1 MKKRILFAAFAACL
15 LAGCDNDDLEKR
27 VDSLENRLEI
37 VEKTLTEI
45 NSGISSLQTI
55 VEALQ
60 SGKSVSNVEETATGY
75 VITFSDG
82 SSITLKHGKDGANG
96 QDATAPVIG
105 MAEFE
110 GAYYWTV
117 TIDGETQFMEN
128 NGKKVPVTGN
138 TPKMGVDK
146 DGYWT
151 VDTGNGPEQVKDE
164 EGNPI
169 PARAGATGSFISD
182 VVYTDKNITFIFS
195 DGTEITMPIE
205 FTVKADDKAMPK
217 VESKGFYIVNEGWFG
232 HDKGSVNYFEKS
244 GASYTPHYRVF
255 KAANPGQEL
264 GTTTCYGAIWGDNI
278 YLISKPKKQVT
289 PDNYVVVAD
298 AKTLKSKKAITE
310 LEGEGHAFVGI
321 DDKKA
326 YISYKGGIKPFNIE
340 TLTLGEAL
348 PEVSGN
354 IGNMCFS
361 YGKVFAVSNSNLYI
375 INAKTDKVE
384 KNVEGTYFSAVTA
397 KDGSVWVATS
407 DKFIV
412 YNPNDLEK
420 TKDVTYPANATIT
433 GASPWNPG
441 ALCASTQTNTL
452 YWTTGTSAWSKNAVC
467 KYDIDAS
474 SSNTSFYTLPNDE
487 AGQMRVL
494 YGAGLR
500 VDPLSDN
507 LVLQSCRD
515 GWGESYA
522 YNWLFLLSNTG
533 TLNTSF
539 VVADEKVHEPNGST
553 SFGNGYY
560 WFPSMPVFEDA
571 NKPQI
576 LLNQVMMGTNKKVE
590 IDLSTKVVDYDNI
603 FATMATRVELLN
615 KQDQAKVSIAGNKL
629 VIESLAQEGN
639 CKLKLTVVSNGVR
652 VEKEIELVIANEK

>member
-45 NSGISSLQTI
+45 NSGISSLQSI

-60 SGKSVSNVEETATGY
+60 NGKSVSNVEETATGY

-82 SSITLKHGKDGANG
+82 SNITLKHGQDGTNG
-96 QDATAPVIG
+96 QNATAPVIG
-105 MAEFE
+105 MAESE

-138 TPKMGVDK
+138 TPKMGVNE

-164 EGNPI
+164 DGNPI
-169 PARAGATGSFISD
+169 PARTGATGSFISD
-182 VVYTDKNITFIFS
+182 VVYTDKSIKFIFS
-195 DGTEITMPIE
+195 DGTTITLPKDLGP
-205 FTVKADDKAMPK
+205 KADDKAQPK
-217 VESKGFYIVNEGWFG
+217 VEAKGFYIVNEGWYG
-232 HDKGSVNYFEKS
+232 HDKGSVNYFEKN
-244 GASYTPHYRVF
+244 GTSYTPRYRAF
-255 KAANPGQEL
+255 KAANPDTEL
-264 GTTTCYGAIWGDNI
+264 GNTTCYGAIWGDHF
-278 YLISKPKKQVT
+278 YLISKQGNRLVI
-289 PDNYVVVAD
+289 AD
-298 AKTLKSKKAITE
+298 AQNLKSKKIITD
-310 LEGEGHAFVGI
+310 LGGDGRSFVGI
-321 DDKKA
+321 DEKKA
-326 YISYKGGIKPFNIE
+326 YIGYNGGIKTFNIE
-340 TLTLGEAL
+340 NLTLGEAIAG
-348 PEVSGN
+348 VSGE
-354 IGNMCFS
+354 IGNMCYA
-361 YGKVFAVSNSNLYI
+361 YGKVFAVSDENLYI
-375 INAKTDKVE
+375 IDAKTDKVE
-384 KNVEGTYFSAVTA
+384 KTVTGSYDTYKSVVTA
-397 KDGSVWVATS
+397 KDGSVWVAAANN
-407 DKFIV
+407 FIV
-412 YNPNDLEK
+412 YNPNDLEN
-420 TKDVTYPANATIT
+420 TKEIAYPVDAAVSSSW
-433 GASPWNPG
+433 GSWNPG
-441 ALCASTQTNTL
+441 GLCASTQTNTL
-452 YWTTGTSAWSKNAVC
+452 YWTTGTSSWSLNAVC

-474 SSNTSFYTLPNDE
+474 NANSSFYTLPNDE
-487 AGQMRVL
+487 AGQKRVL

-507 LVLQSCRD
+507 LVLQSCRE
-515 GWGESYA
+515 WEYA

-539 VVADEKVHEPNGST
+539 EVADDKEPT
-553 SFGNGYY
+553 AGNGYY

-603 FATMATRVELLN
+603 FATMATQAELLD
-615 KQDQAKVSIAGNKL
+615 KKGQAKVSITGNKL
-629 VIESLAQEGN
+629 VIESLTQEGN
-639 CKLKLTVVSNGVR
+639 FKLKLTVVSNGVK

>member
-45 NSGISSLQTI
+45 NSGISSLQSI

-60 SGKSVSNVEETATGY
+60 NGKSVSNVEETATGY

-82 SSITLKHGKDGANG
+82 SNITLKHGQDGTNG
-96 QDATAPVIG
+96 QNATAPVIG

-169 PARAGATGSFISD
+169 PARTGATGSFISD
-182 VVYTDKNITFIFS
+182 VVYTDKSIKFIFS
-195 DGTEITMPIE
+195 DGTTITLPKDLGP
-205 FTVKADDKAMPK
+205 KADDKAQPK
-217 VESKGFYIVNEGWFG
+217 VEAKGFYIVNEDWFG
-232 HDKGSVNYFEKS
+232 HSNGSVNYFEKS
-244 GASYTPHYRVF
+244 GSSYTPHYRVF
-255 KAANPGQEL
+255 RAANPGQEL
-264 GTTTCYGAIWGDNI
+264 GATTCYGAIWGDHF
-278 YLISKPKKQVT
+278 YLISKQGNRLVI
-289 PDNYVVVAD
+289 AD
-298 AKTLKSKKAITE
+298 TQNLKSKKIITD
-310 LEGEGHAFVGI
+310 LGGDGRSFVGI
-321 DDKKA
+321 DEKKA
-326 YISYKGGIKPFNIE
+326 YIGYDGGIKTFNIE
-340 TLTLGEAL
+340 NLTLGEAIAG
-348 PEVSGN
+348 VSGE
-354 IGNMCFS
+354 IGNMCYA
-361 YGKVFAVSNSNLYI
+361 YGKVFAVSDENLYI
-375 INAKTDKVE
+375 IDAKTDKVE
-384 KNVEGTYFSAVTA
+384 KTVTGSYDTYKSVVTA
-397 KDGSVWVATS
+397 KDGSVWVAAA

-412 YNPNDLEK
+412 YNPNDLGN
-420 TKDVTYPANATIT
+420 TKEIAYPGDAAVSSSW
-433 GASPWNPG
+433 GSWNPG
-441 ALCASTQTNTL
+441 GLCASTQTNTL
-452 YWTTGTSAWSKNAVC
+452 YWTTATGTSPWSKNAVC
-467 KYDIDAS
+467 KYEIDAS
-474 SSNTSFYTLPNDE
+474 NANSSFYTLPNDE
-487 AGQMRVL
+487 AGQKRVL

-507 LVLQSCRD
+507 LVLQSYRD
-515 GWGESYA
+515 GWGDSYA

-533 TLNTSF
+533 SLNTSF
-539 VVADEKVHEPNGST
+539 VVADDKEPT
-553 SFGNGYY
+553 AGNGYY

-603 FATMATRVELLN
+603 FATMATQVELLN

-629 VIESLAQEGN
+629 VIESQTQEGN
-639 CKLKLTVVSNGVR
+639 FKLKLTVVSNGVK

>member
-45 NSGISSLQTI
+45 NSGISSLQSI

-60 SGKSVSNVEETATGY
+60 NGKSVSNVEETATGY

-82 SSITLKHGKDGANG
+82 SNITLKHGQDGTNG
-96 QDATAPVIG
+96 QNATAPVIG
-105 MAEFE
+105 MAESE

-138 TPKMGVDK
+138 TPKMGVNE

-151 VDTGNGPEQVKDE
+151 VDTGNGPELVKDE
-164 EGNPI
+164 DGNSI

-182 VVYTDKNITFIFS
+182 VVYTDKSIKFIFS
-195 DGTEITMPIE
+195 DGTTITLPKDLGP
-205 FTVKADDKAMPK
+205 KADDKAQPK
-217 VESKGFYIVNEGWFG
+217 VEAKGFYIVNEGWYG
-232 HDKGSVNYFEKS
+232 HDKGSVNYFEKN
-244 GASYTPHYRVF
+244 GTSYTPRYRAF
-255 KAANPGQEL
+255 KAANPDTEL
-264 GTTTCYGAIWGDNI
+264 GNTTCYGAIWGDNF
-278 YLISKPKKQVT
+278 YLISKQ
-289 PDNYVVVAD
+289 DNRLVIAD
-298 AKTLKSKKAITE
+298 AQNLKSKKIITD
-310 LEGEGHAFVGI
+310 LGGDGRSFVGI
-321 DDKKA
+321 DEKKA
-326 YISYKGGIKPFNIE
+326 YIGYNGGIKTFNIE
-340 TLTLGEAL
+340 NLTLGEAIAG
-348 PEVSGN
+348 VSGE
-354 IGNMCFS
+354 IGNMCYA
-361 YGKVFAVSNSNLYI
+361 YGKVFAVSDENLYI
-375 INAKTDKVE
+375 IDAKTDKVE
-384 KNVEGTYFSAVTA
+384 KTVTGSYDTYKSVVTA
-397 KDGSVWVATS
+397 KDGSVWVAAANN
-407 DKFIV
+407 FIV
-412 YNPNDLEK
+412 YNPNDLEN
-420 TKDVTYPANATIT
+420 TKEIAYPVDAAVSSSW
-433 GASPWNPG
+433 GSWNPG
-441 ALCASTQTNTL
+441 GLCASTQTNTL
-452 YWTTGTSAWSKNAVC
+452 YWTTGTSPWSKNAVC

-474 SSNTSFYTLPNDE
+474 NANSSFYTLPNDE
-487 AGQMRVL
+487 AGQKRVL

-507 LVLQSCRD
+507 LVLQSCRE
-515 GWGESYA
+515 WEYA

-539 VVADEKVHEPNGST
+539 EVADDKEPT
-553 SFGNGYY
+553 AGNGYY

-603 FATMATRVELLN
+603 FATMATQVELLN

-629 VIESLAQEGN
+629 VIESQTQEGN
-639 CKLKLTVVSNGVR
+639 FKLKLTVVSNGVK

>member
-45 NSGISSLQTI
+45 NSGISSLQSI

-60 SGKSVSNVEETATGY
+60 NGKSVSNVEETATGY

-82 SSITLKHGKDGANG
+82 SNITLKHGQDGTNG
-96 QDATAPVIG
+96 QNATAPVIG

-138 TPKMGVDK
+138 TPKMGVNEN
-146 DGYWT
+146 GFWT
-151 VDTGNGPEQVKDE
+151 VDTGNGPEPVKDE
-164 EGNPI
+164 DGNLI
-169 PARAGATGSFISD
+169 PARTGATGSFISD
-182 VVYTDKNITFIFS
+182 VVYTDKSIKFIFS
-195 DGTEITMPIE
+195 DGTTITLPKDLGP
-205 FTVKADDKAMPK
+205 KADDKAQPK
-217 VESKGFYIVNEGWFG
+217 VEAKGFYIVNEDWFG
-232 HDKGSVNYFEKS
+232 HSNGSVNYFEKS
-244 GASYTPHYRVF
+244 GSSYTPHYRVF
-255 KAANPGQEL
+255 RAANPGLEL
-264 GTTTCYGAIWGDNI
+264 GATTCYGAIWGDHF
-278 YLISKPKKQVT
+278 YLISKQGNRLVI
-289 PDNYVVVAD
+289 AD
-298 AKTLKSKKAITE
+298 AQNLKSKKIITD
-310 LEGEGHAFVGI
+310 LGGDGRSFVGI
-321 DDKKA
+321 DEKKA
-326 YISYKGGIKPFNIE
+326 YIGYNGGIKTFNIE
-340 TLTLGEAL
+340 NLTLGEAIAGI
-348 PEVSGN
+348 SGE
-354 IGNMCFS
+354 IGNMCYA
-361 YGKVFAVSNSNLYI
+361 YGKVFAVSDENLYI
-375 INAKTDKVE
+375 IDAKTDKVE
-384 KNVEGTYFSAVTA
+384 KTVTGSYDTYKSVVTA
-397 KDGSVWVATS
+397 KDGSVWVAA

-412 YNPNDLEK
+412 YNPNDLEN
-420 TKDVTYPANATIT
+420 TKEIAYPVDAAVSSSW
-433 GASPWNPG
+433 GSWNPG
-441 ALCASTQTNTL
+441 GLCASTQTNTL
-452 YWTTGTSAWSKNAVC
+452 YWTTGTSSWSKNAVC

-474 SSNTSFYTLPNDE
+474 NANSSFYTLLNDE
-487 AGQMRVL
+487 DGKKRVL

-515 GWGESYA
+515 EWEYA

-539 VVADEKVHEPNGST
+539 VVADDKEPT
-553 SFGNGYY
+553 AGNGYY

-576 LLNQVMMGTNKKVE
+576 LLNQVMMGTKKKVE

-603 FATMATRVELLN
+603 FATMATQVELLN

-629 VIESLAQEGN
+629 VIESQTQEGN
-639 CKLKLTVVSNGVR
+639 FKLKLTVVSNGVK

>member
-45 NSGISSLQTI
+45 NSGISSLQSI

-60 SGKSVSNVEETATGY
+60 NGKSVSNVEETATGY

-82 SSITLKHGKDGANG
+82 SNITLKHGQDGTNG
-96 QDATAPVIG
+96 QNATAPVIG

-128 NGKKVPVTGN
+128 NGKKVPVTGH

-169 PARAGATGSFISD
+169 PARTGATGSFISD
-182 VVYTDKNITFIFS
+182 VVYTDKSIKFIFS
-195 DGTEITMPIE
+195 DGTTITLPKDLGP
-205 FTVKADDKAMPK
+205 KADDNAQPK
-217 VESKGFYIVNEGWFG
+217 VEAKGFYIVNEDWFG
-232 HDKGSVNYFEKS
+232 HSNGSVNYFEKS
-244 GASYTPHYRVF
+244 GSSYTPHYRVF
-255 KAANPGQEL
+255 RAANPGLEL
-264 GTTTCYGAIWGDNI
+264 GATTCYGAIWGDHF
-278 YLISKPKKQVT
+278 YLISKQGNRLVI
-289 PDNYVVVAD
+289 AD
-298 AKTLKSKKAITE
+298 AQNLKSKKIITD
-310 LEGEGHAFVGI
+310 LGGDGRSFVGI
-321 DDKKA
+321 DEKKA
-326 YISYKGGIKPFNIE
+326 YIGYNGGIKTFNIE
-340 TLTLGEAL
+340 NLTLGEAIAGI
-348 PEVSGN
+348 SGE
-354 IGNMCFS
+354 IGNMCYA
-361 YGKVFAVSNSNLYI
+361 YGKVFAVSDENLYI
-375 INAKTDKVE
+375 IDAKTDKVE
-384 KNVEGTYFSAVTA
+384 KTVTGSYDTYKSVVTA
-397 KDGSVWVATS
+397 KDGSVWVAAA

-412 YNPNDLEK
+412 YNPNDLEN
-420 TKDVTYPANATIT
+420 TKEIAYPGNAAVSSSW
-433 GASPWNPG
+433 GSWNPG
-441 ALCASTQTNTL
+441 GLCASTQTNTL
-452 YWTTGTSAWSKNAVC
+452 YWTTGTSSWSKNAVC

-474 SSNTSFYTLPNDE
+474 NANSSFYTLPNDE
-487 AGQMRVL
+487 AGQKRVL

-507 LVLQSCRD
+507 LVLQSYRD
-515 GWGESYA
+515 GWGDSYA

-533 TLNTSF
+533 TPNTSF
-539 VVADEKVHEPNGST
+539 VVADDKEPT
-553 SFGNGYY
+553 AGNGYY

-603 FATMATRVELLN
+603 FATMATQVELLN

-629 VIESLAQEGN
+629 VIESLTQEGN
-639 CKLKLTVVSNGVR
+639 FKLKLTVVSNGVK

>member
-60 SGKSVSNVEETATGY
+60 NGKSVSNVEETATGY

-82 SSITLKHGKDGANG
+82 SNITLKHGQDGTNG
-96 QDATAPVIG
+96 QNATAPVIG
-105 MAEFE
+105 MAESE

-146 DGYWT
+146 YGYWT
-151 VDTGNGPEQVKDE
+151 VDTGNGPKQVKDE

-182 VVYTDKNITFIFS
+182 VVYTDKSIKFIFS
-195 DGTEITMPIE
+195 DGTTITLPKDLGP
-205 FTVKADDKAMPK
+205 KADNKAQPK
-217 VESKGFYIVNEGWFG
+217 VEAKGFYIVNEDWFG
-232 HDKGSVNYFEKS
+232 HSNGSVNYFEKS
-244 GASYTPHYRVF
+244 GSSYTPHYRVF
-255 KAANPGQEL
+255 RAANLGQEL
-264 GTTTCYGAIWGDNI
+264 GATTCYGAIWGDHF
-278 YLISKPKKQVT
+278 YLISKQGNRLVI
-289 PDNYVVVAD
+289 AD
-298 AKTLKSKKAITE
+298 AQNLKSKKIITD
-310 LEGEGHAFVGI
+310 LGGDGRSFVGI
-321 DDKKA
+321 DEKKA
-326 YISYKGGIKPFNIE
+326 YIGYNGGIKTFNIE
-340 TLTLGEAL
+340 NLTLGEAIAG
-348 PEVSGN
+348 VSGE
-354 IGNMCFS
+354 IGNMCYA
-361 YGKVFAVSNSNLYI
+361 YGKVFAVSDENLYI
-375 INAKTDKVE
+375 IDAKTDKVE
-384 KNVEGTYFSAVTA
+384 KTVTGSYDTYKSVVTA
-397 KDGSVWVATS
+397 KDGSVWVAAA

-412 YNPNDLEK
+412 YNPNDLEN
-420 TKDVTYPANATIT
+420 TKEIAYPVDAAVSSSW
-433 GASPWNPG
+433 GSWNPG
-441 ALCASTQTNTL
+441 GLCASTQTNTL
-452 YWTTGTSAWSKNAVC
+452 YWTTGTSSWSLNAVC

-474 SSNTSFYTLPNDE
+474 NANSSFYTLPNDD
-487 AGQMRVL
+487 AGQKRVL

-507 LVLQSCRD
+507 LVLQSRRD
-515 GWGESYA
+515 GWGDSSA

-533 TLNTSF
+533 SLNTSF
-539 VVADEKVHEPNGST
+539 VVADDKEPT
-553 SFGNGYY
+553 TGNGYY

-603 FATMATRVELLN
+603 FATMATQVELLN

-629 VIESLAQEGN
+629 VIESQTQEGN
-639 CKLKLTVVSNGVR
+639 FKLKLTVVSNGVK

>member
-45 NSGISSLQTI
+45 NSGISSLQSI

-60 SGKSVSNVEETATGY
+60 NGKSVSNVEETATGY

-82 SSITLKHGKDGANG
+82 SNITLKHGQDGTNG
-96 QDATAPVIG
+96 QNATAPVIG
-105 MAEFE
+105 MAESE

-138 TPKMGVDK
+138 TPKMGVDEN
-146 DGYWT
+146 GYWT

-164 EGNPI
+164 EGNSI

-182 VVYTDKNITFIFS
+182 VVYTDKSIKFIFS
-195 DGTEITMPIE
+195 DGTTITLPKDLGP
-205 FTVKADDKAMPK
+205 KADDKAQPK
-217 VESKGFYIVNEGWFG
+217 VEAKGFYIVNEGWFP
-232 HDKGSVNYFEKS
+232 HDKGSVNYFEKN
-244 GASYTPHYRVF
+244 GTSYTPRYRAF
-255 KAANPGQEL
+255 KAANPDTKL
-264 GTTTCYGAIWGDNI
+264 GNTTCYGAIWGHNF
-278 YLISKPKKQVT
+278 YLISKQGNRLVI
-289 PDNYVVVAD
+289 AD
-298 AKTLKSKKAITE
+298 AQNLKSKKVITD
-310 LEGEGHAFVGI
+310 LGGDGRSFLGI
-321 DDKKA
+321 DDQKA
-326 YISYKGGIKPFNIE
+326 YIGYNGGIKTFNIE
-340 TLTLGEAL
+340 SLTLGDAIAGI
-348 PEVSGN
+348 SGE
-354 IGNMCFS
+354 IGNMCYA
-361 YGKVFAVSNSNLYI
+361 YGKVFAVSDENLYI
-375 INAKTDKVE
+375 IDAKTDKVE
-384 KNVEGTYFSAVTA
+384 KTVTGSYDTYKSVVTA
-397 KDGSVWVATS
+397 KDGSVWVAA

-412 YNPNDLEK
+412 YNPNDLEN
-420 TKDVTYPANATIT
+420 TKEIAYPGNAAVSSSW
-433 GASPWNPG
+433 GSWNPG
-441 ALCASTQTNTL
+441 GLCASTQTNTL
-452 YWTTGTSAWSKNAVC
+452 YWTTGTSPWSKNAVC

-474 SSNTSFYTLPNDE
+474 NANSSFYTLNDE
-487 AGQMRVL
+487 AGQKRVL

-515 GWGESYA
+515 GWGDSFA

-533 TLNTSF
+533 TQNTSF
-539 VVADEKVHEPNGST
+539 VVADDKEPT
-553 SFGNGYY
+553 AGNGYY

-603 FATMATRVELLN
+603 FATMATQVELLN

-629 VIESLAQEGN
+629 VIESQTQEGN
-639 CKLKLTVVSNGVR
+639 FKLKLTVVSNGVK

>member
-60 SGKSVSNVEETATGY
+60 NGKSVSNVEETATGY

-82 SSITLKHGKDGANG
+82 SNITLKHGQDGTNG
-96 QDATAPVIG
+96 QNATAPVIG
-105 MAEFE
+105 MAESE

-146 DGYWT
+146 YGYWT
-151 VDTGNGPEQVKDE
+151 VDTGNGPKQVKDE

-182 VVYTDKNITFIFS
+182 VVYTDKSIKFIFS
-195 DGTEITMPIE
+195 DGTTITLPKDLGP
-205 FTVKADDKAMPK
+205 KADNKAQPK
-217 VESKGFYIVNEGWFG
+217 VEAKGFYIVNEDWFG
-232 HDKGSVNYFEKS
+232 HSNGSVNYFEKS
-244 GASYTPHYRVF
+244 GSSYTPHYRVF
-255 KAANPGQEL
+255 RAANLGQEL
-264 GTTTCYGAIWGDNI
+264 GATTCYGAIWGDHF
-278 YLISKPKKQVT
+278 YLISKQGNRLVI
-289 PDNYVVVAD
+289 AD
-298 AKTLKSKKAITE
+298 AQNLKSKKIITD
-310 LEGEGHAFVGI
+310 LGGDGRSFVGI
-321 DDKKA
+321 DEKKA
-326 YISYKGGIKPFNIE
+326 YIGYNGGIKTFNIE
-340 TLTLGEAL
+340 NLTLGEAIAG
-348 PEVSGN
+348 VSGE
-354 IGNMCFS
+354 IGNMCYA
-361 YGKVFAVSNSNLYI
+361 YGKVFAVSDENLYI
-375 INAKTDKVE
+375 IDAKTDKVE
-384 KNVEGTYFSAVTA
+384 KTVTDSYDTYKSVVTA
-397 KDGSVWVATS
+397 KDGSVWVAAA

-412 YNPNDLEK
+412 YNPNDLEN
-420 TKDVTYPANATIT
+420 TKEIAYPVDAAVSSSW
-433 GASPWNPG
+433 GSWNPG
-441 ALCASTQTNTL
+441 GLCASTQTNTL
-452 YWTTGTSAWSKNAVC
+452 YWTTGTSSWSLNAVC

-474 SSNTSFYTLPNDE
+474 NANSSFYTLPNDD
-487 AGQMRVL
+487 AGQKRVL

-507 LVLQSCRD
+507 LVLQSRRD
-515 GWGESYA
+515 GWGDSSA

-533 TLNTSF
+533 SLNTSF
-539 VVADEKVHEPNGST
+539 VVADDKEPT
-553 SFGNGYY
+553 TGNGYY

-603 FATMATRVELLN
+603 FATMATQVELLN

-629 VIESLAQEGN
+629 VIESQTQEGN
-639 CKLKLTVVSNGVR
+639 FKLKLTVVSNGVK

>member
-45 NSGISSLQTI
+45 NSGISSLQSI

-60 SGKSVSNVEETATGY
+60 NGKSVSNVEETATGY

-82 SSITLKHGKDGANG
+82 SNITLKHGQDGANG
-96 QDATAPVIG
+96 QNATAPVIG
-105 MAEFE
+105 MAESE

-117 TIDGETQFMEN
+117 TIDGKTQFMEN

-138 TPKMGVDK
+138 TPKMGVNQ

-151 VDTGNGPEQVKDE
+151 VDTGNGPELVKDE
-164 EGNPI
+164 DGNSI

-195 DGTEITMPIE
+195 DGTEITMPVE
-205 FTVKADDKAMPK
+205 FTVKADDKAQPK
-217 VESKGFYIVNEGWFG
+217 VEAKGFYIVNEGWFG
-232 HDKGSVNYFEKS
+232 HDKGSVNYFEKN
-244 GASYTPHYRVF
+244 GTSYTPRYRAF
-255 KAANPGQEL
+255 KAANPDTEL
-264 GTTTCYGAIWGDNI
+264 GNTTCYGAIWGDNF
-278 YLISKPKKQVT
+278 YLISKQ
-289 PDNYVVVAD
+289 DNRLVIAD
-298 AKTLKSKKAITE
+298 AQNLKSKKVITD
-310 LEGEGHAFVGI
+310 LGGDGRSFLGI
-321 DDKKA
+321 DDQKA
-326 YISYKGGIKPFNIE
+326 YIGYNGGIKTFNIE
-340 TLTLGEAL
+340 SLTLGEAIAG
-348 PEVSGN
+348 VNGQ
-354 IGNMCFS
+354 IGNMCYA
-361 YGKVFAVSNSNLYI
+361 YGKVFAVSDENLYI
-375 INAKTDKVE
+375 IDAKTDKVE
-384 KNVEGTYFSAVTA
+384 KTVTGSYDTYKSVVTA
-397 KDGSVWVATS
+397 KDGSVWVAAA

-420 TKDVTYPANATIT
+420 TKEIAYPVDAAVSSSW
-433 GASPWNPG
+433 GSWNPG
-441 ALCASTQTNTL
+441 GLCASTQTNTL
-452 YWTTGTSAWSKNAVC
+452 YWTTGTSSWSLNAVC

-474 SSNTSFYTLPNDE
+474 NANSSFYTLPNDE
-487 AGQMRVL
+487 DGKKRVL

-515 GWGESYA
+515 EWEYA

-539 VVADEKVHEPNGST
+539 EVADDKEPT
-553 SFGNGYY
+553 AGNGYY

-603 FATMATRVELLN
+603 FATMATQVELLN

-629 VIESLAQEGN
+629 VIESLTQEGN
-639 CKLKLTVVSNGVR
+639 FKLKLTVVSNGVK

>member
-60 SGKSVSNVEETATGY
+60 NGKSVSNVEETATGY

-82 SSITLKHGKDGANG
+82 SNITLKHGQDGTNG
-96 QDATAPVIG
+96 QNATAPVIG
-105 MAEFE
+105 MAESE

-146 DGYWT
+146 YGYWT
-151 VDTGNGPEQVKDE
+151 VDTGNGPKQVKDE

-182 VVYTDKNITFIFS
+182 VVYTDKSIKFIFS
-195 DGTEITMPIE
+195 DGTTITLPKDLGP
-205 FTVKADDKAMPK
+205 KADNKAQPK
-217 VESKGFYIVNEGWFG
+217 VEAKGFYIVNEDWFG
-232 HDKGSVNYFEKS
+232 HSNGSVNYFEKS
-244 GASYTPHYRVF
+244 GSSYTPHYRVF
-255 KAANPGQEL
+255 RAANLGQEL
-264 GTTTCYGAIWGDNI
+264 GATTCYGAIWGDHF
-278 YLISKPKKQVT
+278 YLISKQGNRLVI
-289 PDNYVVVAD
+289 AD
-298 AKTLKSKKAITE
+298 AQNLKSKKIITD
-310 LEGEGHAFVGI
+310 LGGDGRSFVGI
-321 DDKKA
+321 DEKKA
-326 YISYKGGIKPFNIE
+326 YIGYNGGIKTFNIE
-340 TLTLGEAL
+340 NLTLGEAIAG
-348 PEVSGN
+348 VSGE
-354 IGNMCFS
+354 IGNMCYA
-361 YGKVFAVSNSNLYI
+361 YGKVFAVSDENLYI
-375 INAKTDKVE
+375 IDAKTDKVE
-384 KNVEGTYFSAVTA
+384 KTVTGSYDTYKSVVTA
-397 KDGSVWVATS
+397 KDGSVWVAAA

-412 YNPNDLEK
+412 YNPNDLEN
-420 TKDVTYPANATIT
+420 TKEIAYPVDAAVSSSW
-433 GASPWNPG
+433 GSWNPG
-441 ALCASTQTNTL
+441 GLCASTQTNTL
-452 YWTTGTSAWSKNAVC
+452 YWTTGTSSWSLNAVC

-474 SSNTSFYTLPNDE
+474 NANSSFYTLPNDE
-487 AGQMRVL
+487 AGQKRVL

-515 GWGESYA
+515 GWGDSFA

-533 TLNTSF
+533 TQNTSF
-539 VVADEKVHEPNGST
+539 VVADDKEPT
-553 SFGNGYY
+553 AGNGYY

-603 FATMATRVELLN
+603 FATMATQVELLN

-629 VIESLAQEGN
+629 VIESQTQEGN
-639 CKLKLTVVSNGVR
+639 FKLKLTVVSNGVK

>member
-45 NSGISSLQTI
+45 NSGISSLQSI

-60 SGKSVSNVEETATGY
+60 NGKSVSNVEETATGY

-82 SSITLKHGKDGANG
+82 SNITLKHGQDGTNG
-96 QDATAPVIG
+96 QNATAPVIG
-105 MAEFE
+105 MAESE

-138 TPKMGVDK
+138 TPKMGVNE

-164 EGNPI
+164 DGNPI
-169 PARAGATGSFISD
+169 PARTGATGSFISD
-182 VVYTDKNITFIFS
+182 VVYTDKSIKFIFS
-195 DGTEITMPIE
+195 DGTTITLPKDLGP
-205 FTVKADDKAMPK
+205 KADDKAQPK
-217 VESKGFYIVNEGWFG
+217 VEAKGFYIVNEGWYG
-232 HDKGSVNYFEKS
+232 HDKGSVNYFEKN
-244 GASYTPHYRVF
+244 GTSYTPRYRAF
-255 KAANPGQEL
+255 KAANPDTEL
-264 GTTTCYGAIWGDNI
+264 GNTTCYGAIWGDHF
-278 YLISKPKKQVT
+278 YLISKQGNRLVI
-289 PDNYVVVAD
+289 AD
-298 AKTLKSKKAITE
+298 AQNLKSKKIITD
-310 LEGEGHAFVGI
+310 LGGDGRSFVGI
-321 DDKKA
+321 DEKKA
-326 YISYKGGIKPFNIE
+326 YIGYNGGIKTFNIE
-340 TLTLGEAL
+340 NLTLGEAIAG
-348 PEVSGN
+348 VSGE
-354 IGNMCFS
+354 IGNMCYA
-361 YGKVFAVSNSNLYI
+361 YGKVFAVSDENLYI
-375 INAKTDKVE
+375 IDAKTDKVE
-384 KNVEGTYFSAVTA
+384 KTVTGSYDTYKSVVTA
-397 KDGSVWVATS
+397 KDGSVWVAAANN
-407 DKFIV
+407 FIV
-412 YNPNDLEK
+412 YNPNDLEN
-420 TKDVTYPANATIT
+420 TKEIAYPVDAAVSSSW
-433 GASPWNPG
+433 GSWNPG
-441 ALCASTQTNTL
+441 GLCASTQTNTL
-452 YWTTGTSAWSKNAVC
+452 YWTTGTSPWSKNAVC

-474 SSNTSFYTLPNDE
+474 NANSSFYTLPNDD
-487 AGQMRVL
+487 AGQKRVL

-507 LVLQSCRD
+507 LVLQSCRE
-515 GWGESYA
+515 WEYA

-539 VVADEKVHEPNGST
+539 EVADDKEPT
-553 SFGNGYY
+553 AGNGYY

-603 FATMATRVELLN
+603 FATMATQVELLN

-629 VIESLAQEGN
+629 VIESQTQEGN
-639 CKLKLTVVSNGVR
+639 FKLKLTVVSNGVK

>member
-45 NSGISSLQTI
+45 NSGISSLQSI

-60 SGKSVSNVEETATGY
+60 NGKSVSNVEETATGY

-82 SSITLKHGKDGANG
+82 SNITLKHGQDGTNG
-96 QDATAPVIG
+96 QNATAPVIG
-105 MAEFE
+105 MAESE

-138 TPKMGVDK
+138 TPKMGVNE

-164 EGNPI
+164 DGNPI
-169 PARAGATGSFISD
+169 PARTGATGSFISD
-182 VVYTDKNITFIFS
+182 VVYTDKSIKFIFS
-195 DGTEITMPIE
+195 DGTTITLPKDLGP
-205 FTVKADDKAMPK
+205 KADDKAQPK
-217 VESKGFYIVNEGWFG
+217 VEAKGFYIVNEGWYG
-232 HDKGSVNYFEKS
+232 HDKGSVNYFEKN
-244 GASYTPHYRVF
+244 GTSYTPRYRAF
-255 KAANPGQEL
+255 KAANPDTEL
-264 GTTTCYGAIWGDNI
+264 GNTTCYGAIWGDHF
-278 YLISKPKKQVT
+278 YLISKQGNRLVI
-289 PDNYVVVAD
+289 AD
-298 AKTLKSKKAITE
+298 AQNLKSKKIITD
-310 LEGEGHAFVGI
+310 LGGDGRSFVGI
-321 DDKKA
+321 DEKKA
-326 YISYKGGIKPFNIE
+326 YIGYNGGIKTFNIE
-340 TLTLGEAL
+340 NLTLGEAIAG
-348 PEVSGN
+348 VSGE
-354 IGNMCFS
+354 IGNMCYA
-361 YGKVFAVSNSNLYI
+361 YGKVFAVSDEDLYI

-384 KNVEGTYFSAVTA
+384 KTVTGSYDTYKSVVTA
-397 KDGSVWVATS
+397 KDGSVWVAAANN
-407 DKFIV
+407 FIV
-412 YNPNDLEK
+412 YNPNDLEN
-420 TKDVTYPANATIT
+420 TKEIAYPVDAAVSSSW
-433 GASPWNPG
+433 GSWNPG
-441 ALCASTQTNTL
+441 GLCASTQTNTL
-452 YWTTGTSAWSKNAVC
+452 YWTTGTSPWSKNAVC

-474 SSNTSFYTLPNDE
+474 NANSSFYTLPNDE
-487 AGQMRVL
+487 AGQKRVL

-507 LVLQSCRD
+507 LVLQSCRE
-515 GWGESYA
+515 WEYA

-539 VVADEKVHEPNGST
+539 EVADDKEPT
-553 SFGNGYY
+553 AGNGYY

-603 FATMATRVELLN
+603 FATMATQVELLN

-629 VIESLAQEGN
+629 VIESQTQEGN
-639 CKLKLTVVSNGVR
+639 FKLKLTVVSNGVK

>member
-45 NSGISSLQTI
+45 NSGISSLQSI

-60 SGKSVSNVEETATGY
+60 NGKSVSNVEETATGY

-82 SSITLKHGKDGANG
+82 SNITLKHGQDGTNG
-96 QDATAPVIG
+96 QNATAPVIG
-105 MAEFE
+105 MAESE

-117 TIDGETQFMEN
+117 TIDGKTQFMEN

-138 TPKMGVDK
+138 TPKMGVDEN
-146 DGYWT
+146 GYWT

-164 EGNPI
+164 DGNPI
-169 PARAGATGSFISD
+169 PARTGATGSFISY
-182 VVYTDKNITFIFS
+182 VVYTDKSIKFIFS
-195 DGTEITMPIE
+195 DGTTITLPKDLGP
-205 FTVKADDKAMPK
+205 KADDKAQPK
-217 VESKGFYIVNEGWFG
+217 VEAKGFYIVNEGWFG
-232 HDKGSVNYFEKS
+232 HDKGSVNYFKKN
-244 GASYTPHYRVF
+244 GTSYTPHYRVF
-255 KAANPGQEL
+255 RAANLGQKL
-264 GTTTCYGAIWGDNI
+264 GATTCYGAIWGDHF
-278 YLISKPKKQVT
+278 YLISKQGNRLVI
-289 PDNYVVVAD
+289 AD
-298 AKTLKSKKAITE
+298 AQNLKSKKKITD
-310 LEGEGHAFVGI
+310 LGGDGRSFVGI
-321 DDKKA
+321 DEKKA
-326 YISYKGGIKPFNIE
+326 YIGYNGGIKTFNIE
-340 TLTLGEAL
+340 NLTLGEAIAG
-348 PEVSGN
+348 VSGE
-354 IGNMCFS
+354 IGNMCYA
-361 YGKVFAVSNSNLYI
+361 YGKVFAVSDENLYI
-375 INAKTDKVE
+375 IDAKTDEVKKTVAGSYSS
-384 KNVEGTYFSAVTA
+384 VVTA
-397 KDGSVWVATS
+397 KDGSVWVATVN
-407 DKFIV
+407 KFIV
-412 YNPNDLEK
+412 YNPNDLEN
-420 TKDVTYPANATIT
+420 TKEIAYPGNDAVSSSW
-433 GASPWNPG
+433 GSWNPG
-441 ALCASTQTNTL
+441 GLCASTQTNTL
-452 YWTTGTSAWSKNAVC
+452 YWTTGTSSWSKNAVC

-474 SSNTSFYTLPNDE
+474 NANSSFYTLPNDE
-487 AGQMRVL
+487 AGQKRVL

-515 GWGESYA
+515 GWVDSYA

-539 VVADEKVHEPNGST
+539 VVADDKEPT
-553 SFGNGYY
+553 AGNGYY

-603 FATMATRVELLN
+603 FATMATQVELLN

-629 VIESLAQEGN
+629 VIESLTQEGN
-639 CKLKLTVVSNGVR
+639 FKLKLTVVSNGVK

>member
-45 NSGISSLQTI
+45 NSGISSLQSI

-60 SGKSVSNVEETATGY
+60 NGKSVSNVEETATGY

-82 SSITLKHGKDGANG
+82 SNITLKHGQDGTNG
-96 QDATAPVIG
+96 QNATAPVIG
-105 MAEFE
+105 MDEFE

-117 TIDGETQFMEN
+117 TIDGETKFMEN

-151 VDTGNGPEQVKDE
+151 VDTGNGPKQVKDE

-182 VVYTDKNITFIFS
+182 VVYTDKSIKFIFS
-195 DGTEITMPIE
+195 DGTTITLPKDLGP
-205 FTVKADDKAMPK
+205 KADNKAQPK
-217 VESKGFYIVNEGWFG
+217 VEAKGFYIVNEDWFG
-232 HDKGSVNYFEKS
+232 HSNGSVNYFEKS
-244 GASYTPHYRVF
+244 GSSYTPHYRVF
-255 KAANPGQEL
+255 RAANLGQEL
-264 GTTTCYGAIWGDNI
+264 GATTCYGAIWGDHF
-278 YLISKPKKQVT
+278 YLISKQGNRLVI
-289 PDNYVVVAD
+289 AD
-298 AKTLKSKKAITE
+298 AQNLKSKKIITD
-310 LEGEGHAFVGI
+310 LGGDGRSFVGI
-321 DDKKA
+321 DEKKA
-326 YISYKGGIKPFNIE
+326 YIGYNGGIKTFNIE
-340 TLTLGEAL
+340 NLTLGEAIAG
-348 PEVSGN
+348 VSGE
-354 IGNMCFS
+354 IGNMCYA
-361 YGKVFAVSNSNLYI
+361 YGKVFAVSDENLYI
-375 INAKTDKVE
+375 IDAKTDKVE
-384 KNVEGTYFSAVTA
+384 KTVTGSYDTYKSVVTA
-397 KDGSVWVATS
+397 KDGSVWVAAA

-412 YNPNDLEK
+412 YNPNDLEN
-420 TKDVTYPANATIT
+420 TKEIAYPVDAAVSSSW
-433 GASPWNPG
+433 GSWNPG
-441 ALCASTQTNTL
+441 GLCASTQTNTL
-452 YWTTGTSAWSKNAVC
+452 YWTTGTSLWSKNAVC

-474 SSNTSFYTLPNDE
+474 NANSSFYTLPNDE
-487 AGQMRVL
+487 DGQKRVL

-515 GWGESYA
+515 GWGDSFA

-533 TLNTSF
+533 SLNTSF
-539 VVADEKVHEPNGST
+539 VVADDKEPT
-553 SFGNGYY
+553 AGNGYY

-603 FATMATRVELLN
+603 FATMATQVELLN

-629 VIESLAQEGN
+629 VIESQTQEGN
-639 CKLKLTVVSNGVR
+639 FKLKLTVVSNGVK

>member
-45 NSGISSLQTI
+45 NSGISSLQSI

-60 SGKSVSNVEETATGY
+60 NGKSVSNVEETATGY

-82 SSITLKHGKDGANG
+82 SNITLKHGQDGTNG
-96 QDATAPVIG
+96 QNATAPVIG
-105 MAEFE
+105 MAESE

-117 TIDGETQFMEN
+117 TIDGKTQFMEN

-138 TPKMGVDK
+138 TPKMGVNE

-151 VDTGNGPEQVKDE
+151 VDTGNGPEPVKDE
-164 EGNPI
+164 DGNLI

-182 VVYTDKNITFIFS
+182 VVYTDKSIKFIFS
-195 DGTEITMPIE
+195 DGTIITLPKDLGP
-205 FTVKADDKAMPK
+205 KADDKKQPK
-217 VESKGFYIVNEGWFG
+217 VEAKGFYIVNEGWFG

-244 GASYTPHYRVF
+244 GSSYTPHYRVF
-255 KAANPGQEL
+255 KAANPDTEL
-264 GTTTCYGAIWGDNI
+264 GNTTCYGAIWGDNF
-278 YLISKPKKQVT
+278 YLISKQ
-289 PDNYVVVAD
+289 DNRLVIAD
-298 AKTLKSKKAITE
+298 AQNLKSKKVITD
-310 LEGEGHAFVGI
+310 LGGDGRSFLGI
-321 DDKKA
+321 DDQKA
-326 YISYKGGIKPFNIE
+326 YIGYNGGIKTFNIE
-340 TLTLGEAL
+340 NLTLGDAIAG
-348 PEVSGN
+348 VNGQ
-354 IGNMCFS
+354 IGNMCYA
-361 YGKVFAVSNSNLYI
+361 YGKVFAVSDENLYI
-375 INAKTDKVE
+375 IDAKTDKVE
-384 KNVEGTYFSAVTA
+384 KTVTGSYDTYKSVVTA
-397 KDGSVWVATS
+397 KDGSVWVAAA

-412 YNPNDLEK
+412 YNPNDLEN
-420 TKDVTYPANATIT
+420 TKEIAYPGNAAVSSSW
-433 GASPWNPG
+433 GSWNPG
-441 ALCASTQTNTL
+441 GLCASTQTNTL
-452 YWTTGTSAWSKNAVC
+452 YWTTGTSSWSLNAVC

-474 SSNTSFYTLPNDE
+474 NANSSFYTLPNDD
-487 AGQMRVL
+487 AGQKRVL

-507 LVLQSCRD
+507 LVLQSRRD
-515 GWGESYA
+515 GWGDSSA

-533 TLNTSF
+533 SLNTSF
-539 VVADEKVHEPNGST
+539 VVADDKEPT
-553 SFGNGYY
+553 TGNGYY

-603 FATMATRVELLN
+603 FATMATQVELLN

-629 VIESLAQEGN
+629 VIESQTQEGN
-639 CKLKLTVVSNGVR
+639 FKLKLTVVSNGVK

>member
-15 LAGCDNDDLEKR
+15 LAGCDNDDPEKR

-45 NSGISSLQTI
+45 NSGISSLQSI

-60 SGKSVSNVEETATGY
+60 NGKSVSNVEETATGY

-82 SSITLKHGKDGANG
+82 SNITLKHGQDGTNG
-96 QDATAPVIG
+96 QNATAPVIG
-105 MAEFE
+105 MAESE

-138 TPKMGVDK
+138 TPKMGVDEN
-146 DGYWT
+146 GFWT

-164 EGNPI
+164 EGNSI

-182 VVYTDKNITFIFS
+182 VVYTDKSIKFIFS
-195 DGTEITMPIE
+195 DGTTITLPKDLGP
-205 FTVKADDKAMPK
+205 KADNKAQPK
-217 VESKGFYIVNEGWFG
+217 VEAKGFYIVNEDWFG
-232 HDKGSVNYFEKS
+232 HSNGSVNYFEKS
-244 GASYTPHYRVF
+244 GSSYTPHYRVF
-255 KAANPGQEL
+255 RAANLGQEL
-264 GTTTCYGAIWGDNI
+264 GATTCYGAIWGDHF
-278 YLISKPKKQVT
+278 YLISKQGNRLVI
-289 PDNYVVVAD
+289 AD
-298 AKTLKSKKAITE
+298 AQNLKSKKIITD
-310 LEGEGHAFVGI
+310 LGGDGRSFVGI
-321 DDKKA
+321 DEKKA
-326 YISYKGGIKPFNIE
+326 YIGYNGGIKTFNIE
-340 TLTLGEAL
+340 NLTLGEAIAG
-348 PEVSGN
+348 VSGE
-354 IGNMCFS
+354 IGNMCYA
-361 YGKVFAVSNSNLYI
+361 YGKVFAVSDENLYI
-375 INAKTDKVE
+375 IDAKTDEVKKTVAGSYSS
-384 KNVEGTYFSAVTA
+384 VVTA
-397 KDGSVWVATS
+397 KDGSVWVAAA

-412 YNPNDLEK
+412 YNPNDLK
-420 TKDVTYPANATIT
+420 NTKEIAYPGNAAVSSSW
-433 GASPWNPG
+433 GSWNPG
-441 ALCASTQTNTL
+441 GLCASTQTNTL
-452 YWTTGTSAWSKNAVC
+452 YWTTGTSSWSKNAVC

-474 SSNTSFYTLPNDE
+474 NANSSFYTLPNDE
-487 AGQMRVL
+487 AGQKRVL

-515 GWGESYA
+515 GWGDSFA

-533 TLNTSF
+533 SLNTSF
-539 VVADEKVHEPNGST
+539 VVADDKEPT
-553 SFGNGYY
+553 AGNGYY

-576 LLNQVMMGTNKKVE
+576 LLNQVMMGTKKKVE

-603 FATMATRVELLN
+603 FATMATQVELLN

-629 VIESLAQEGN
+629 VIESLTQEGN
-639 CKLKLTVVSNGVR
+639 FKLKLTVVSNGVK

>member
-45 NSGISSLQTI
+45 NSGISSLQSI

-60 SGKSVSNVEETATGY
+60 NGKSVSNVEETATGY

-82 SSITLKHGKDGANG
+82 SNITLKHGQDGTNG
-96 QDATAPVIG
+96 QNATAPVIG
-105 MAEFE
+105 MAESE

-117 TIDGETQFMEN
+117 TIDGKTQFMEN

-138 TPKMGVDK
+138 TPKMGVDEN
-146 DGYWT
+146 GFWT

-164 EGNPI
+164 EGNSI

-182 VVYTDKNITFIFS
+182 VVYTDKSIKFIFS
-195 DGTEITMPIE
+195 DGTTITLPKDLGP
-205 FTVKADDKAMPK
+205 KADNKAQPK
-217 VESKGFYIVNEGWFG
+217 VEAKGFYIVNEDWFG
-232 HDKGSVNYFEKS
+232 HSNGSVNYFEKS
-244 GASYTPHYRVF
+244 GSSYTPHYRVF
-255 KAANPGQEL
+255 RAANLGQEL
-264 GTTTCYGAIWGDNI
+264 GATTCYGAIWGDHF
-278 YLISKPKKQVT
+278 YLISKQGNRLVI
-289 PDNYVVVAD
+289 AD
-298 AKTLKSKKAITE
+298 AQNLKSKKIITD
-310 LEGEGHAFVGI
+310 LGGDGRSFVGI
-321 DDKKA
+321 DEKKA
-326 YISYKGGIKPFNIE
+326 YIGYNGGIKTFNIE
-340 TLTLGEAL
+340 NLTLGEAIAG
-348 PEVSGN
+348 VSGE
-354 IGNMCFS
+354 IGNMCYA
-361 YGKVFAVSNSNLYI
+361 YGKVFAVSDENLYI
-375 INAKTDKVE
+375 IDAKTDKVE
-384 KNVEGTYFSAVTA
+384 KTVTGSYDTYKSVVTA
-397 KDGSVWVATS
+397 KDGSVWVAAA

-412 YNPNDLEK
+412 YNPNDLEN
-420 TKDVTYPANATIT
+420 TKEIAYPVDAAVSSSW
-433 GASPWNPG
+433 GSWNPG
-441 ALCASTQTNTL
+441 GLCASTQTNTL
-452 YWTTGTSAWSKNAVC
+452 YWTTGTSPWSKNAVC

-474 SSNTSFYTLPNDE
+474 NANSSFYTLNDE
-487 AGQMRVL
+487 AGQKRVL

-515 GWGESYA
+515 GWGDSSA

-533 TLNTSF
+533 SLNTSF
-539 VVADEKVHEPNGST
+539 VVADDKEPT
-553 SFGNGYY
+553 TGNGYY

-603 FATMATRVELLN
+603 FATMATQVELLN

-629 VIESLAQEGN
+629 VIESQTQEGN
-639 CKLKLTVVSNGVR
+639 FKLKLTVVSNGVK

>member
-45 NSGISSLQTI
+45 NSGISSLQSI

-60 SGKSVSNVEETATGY
+60 NGKSVSNVEETATGY

-82 SSITLKHGKDGANG
+82 SNITLKHGQDGTNG
-96 QDATAPVIG
+96 QNATAPVIG
-105 MAEFE
+105 MAESE

-138 TPKMGVDK
+138 TPKMGVDEN
-146 DGYWT
+146 GYWT

-164 EGNPI
+164 EGNSI

-182 VVYTDKNITFIFS
+182 VVYTDKSIKFIFS
-195 DGTEITMPIE
+195 DGTTITLPKDLGP
-205 FTVKADDKAMPK
+205 KADDKAQPK
-217 VESKGFYIVNEGWFG
+217 VEAKGFYIVNEGWFP
-232 HDKGSVNYFEKS
+232 HDKGSVNYFEKN
-244 GASYTPHYRVF
+244 GTSYTPRYRAF
-255 KAANPGQEL
+255 KAANPDTEL
-264 GTTTCYGAIWGDNI
+264 GNTTCYGAIWGHNF
-278 YLISKPKKQVT
+278 YLISKQGNRLVI
-289 PDNYVVVAD
+289 AD
-298 AKTLKSKKAITE
+298 AQNLKSKKIITD
-310 LEGEGHAFVGI
+310 LGGDGRSFVGI
-321 DDKKA
+321 DEKKA
-326 YISYKGGIKPFNIE
+326 YIGYNGGIKTFNIE
-340 TLTLGEAL
+340 SLTLGDAIAG
-348 PEVSGN
+348 VNGQ
-354 IGNMCFS
+354 IGNMCYA
-361 YGKVFAVSNSNLYI
+361 YGKVFAVSDENLYI
-375 INAKTDKVE
+375 IDAKTDKVE
-384 KNVEGTYFSAVTA
+384 KTVTGSYDTYKSVVTA
-397 KDGSVWVATS
+397 KDGSVWVAAA

-412 YNPNDLEK
+412 YNPNDLEN
-420 TKDVTYPANATIT
+420 TKEIAYPGNAAVSSSW
-433 GASPWNPG
+433 GSWNPG
-441 ALCASTQTNTL
+441 GLCASTQTNTL
-452 YWTTGTSAWSKNAVC
+452 YWTTGTSSWSLNAVC

-474 SSNTSFYTLPNDE
+474 NANSSFYTLPNDE
-487 AGQMRVL
+487 AGQKRVL

-507 LVLQSCRD
+507 LVLQSCSG
-515 GWGESYA
+515 GWVDSYA

-539 VVADEKVHEPNGST
+539 VVADDKEPT
-553 SFGNGYY
+553 AGNGYY

-576 LLNQVMMGTNKKVE
+576 LLNQVMMGTKKKVE

-603 FATMATRVELLN
+603 FATMATQVELLN

-629 VIESLAQEGN
+629 VIESQTQEGN
-639 CKLKLTVVSNGVR
+639 FKLKLTVVSNGVK

>member
-60 SGKSVSNVEETATGY
+60 NGKSVSNVEETATGY

-82 SSITLKHGKDGANG
+82 SNITLKHGQDGANG
-96 QDATAPVIG
+96 QNATAPVIG
-105 MAEFE
+105 MAESE

-138 TPKMGVDK
+138 TPKMGVNQ

-151 VDTGNGPEQVKDE
+151 VDTGNGPELVKDE
-164 EGNPI
+164 DGNSI

-195 DGTEITMPIE
+195 DGTEVTMPVE
-205 FTVKADDKAMPK
+205 FTVKADDKAQPK
-217 VESKGFYIVNEGWFG
+217 VEAKGFYIVNEGWYG
-232 HDKGSVNYFEKS
+232 HDKGSVNYFEKN
-244 GASYTPHYRVF
+244 GTSYTPHYRAF
-255 KAANPGQEL
+255 KAANPDTEL
-264 GTTTCYGAIWGDNI
+264 GNTTCYGAIWGDNF
-278 YLISKPKKQVT
+278 YLISKQ
-289 PDNYVVVAD
+289 DNRLVIAD
-298 AKTLKSKKAITE
+298 AQNLKSKKVITD
-310 LEGEGHAFVGI
+310 LGGDGRSFLGI
-321 DDKKA
+321 DDQKA
-326 YISYKGGIKPFNIE
+326 YIGYNGGIKTFNIE
-340 TLTLGEAL
+340 NLTLGEAIAG
-348 PEVSGN
+348 VSGE
-354 IGNMCFS
+354 IGNMCYA
-361 YGKVFAVSNSNLYI
+361 YGKVFAVSDKNLYI
-375 INAKTDKVE
+375 IDAKTDKVE
-384 KNVEGTYFSAVTA
+384 KTVTGSYDTYKSVVTA
-397 KDGSVWVATS
+397 KDGSVWVAAA

-412 YNPNDLEK
+412 YNPNDLEN
-420 TKDVTYPANATIT
+420 TKEIAYPVDAAVSSSW
-433 GASPWNPG
+433 GSWNPG
-441 ALCASTQTNTL
+441 GLCASTQTNTL
-452 YWTTGTSAWSKNAVC
+452 YWTTGTSSWSLNAVC

-474 SSNTSFYTLPNDE
+474 NANSSFYTLPNDDAE
-487 AGQMRVL
+487 QKRVL

-507 LVLQSCRD
+507 LVLQSRRD
-515 GWGESYA
+515 GWGDSSA

-533 TLNTSF
+533 SLNTSF
-539 VVADEKVHEPNGST
+539 VVADDKKPT
-553 SFGNGYY
+553 AGNGYY

-576 LLNQVMMGTNKKVE
+576 LLNQVMMGTKKKVE

-603 FATMATRVELLN
+603 FATMATQVELLN

-629 VIESLAQEGN
+629 VIESQTQEGN
-639 CKLKLTVVSNGVR
+639 FKLKLTVVSNGVK

>member
-45 NSGISSLQTI
+45 NSGISSLQSI

-60 SGKSVSNVEETATGY
+60 NGKSVSNVEETATGY

-82 SSITLKHGKDGANG
+82 SNITLKHGQDGTNG
-96 QDATAPVIG
+96 QNATAPVIG
-105 MAEFE
+105 MAESE

-138 TPKMGVDK
+138 TPKMGVNE

-164 EGNPI
+164 DGNPI
-169 PARAGATGSFISD
+169 PARTGATGSFISD
-182 VVYTDKNITFIFS
+182 VVYTDKSIKFIFS
-195 DGTEITMPIE
+195 DGTTITLPKDLGP
-205 FTVKADDKAMPK
+205 KADDKAQPK
-217 VESKGFYIVNEGWFG
+217 VEAKGFYIVNEGWYG
-232 HDKGSVNYFEKS
+232 HDKGSVNYFEKN
-244 GASYTPHYRVF
+244 GTSYTPRYRAF
-255 KAANPGQEL
+255 KAANPDTEL
-264 GTTTCYGAIWGDNI
+264 GNTTCYGAIWGDHF
-278 YLISKPKKQVT
+278 YLISKQGNRLVI
-289 PDNYVVVAD
+289 AD
-298 AKTLKSKKAITE
+298 AQNLKSKKIITD
-310 LEGEGHAFVGI
+310 LGGDGRSFVGI
-321 DDKKA
+321 DEKKA
-326 YISYKGGIKPFNIE
+326 YIGYNGGIKTFNIE
-340 TLTLGEAL
+340 NLTLGEAIAG
-348 PEVSGN
+348 VSGE
-354 IGNMCFS
+354 IGNMCYA
-361 YGKVFAVSNSNLYI
+361 YGKVFAVSDENLYI
-375 INAKTDKVE
+375 IDAKTDKVE
-384 KNVEGTYFSAVTA
+384 KTVTGSYDTYKSVVTA
-397 KDGSVWVATS
+397 KDGSVWVAAANN
-407 DKFIV
+407 FIV
-412 YNPNDLEK
+412 YNPNDLEN
-420 TKDVTYPANATIT
+420 TKEIAYPGNAAVSSSW
-433 GASPWNPG
+433 GSWNPG
-441 ALCASTQTNTL
+441 GLCASTQTNTL
-452 YWTTGTSAWSKNAVC
+452 YWTTGTSSWSLNAVC

-474 SSNTSFYTLPNDE
+474 NANSSFYTLPNDE
-487 AGQMRVL
+487 AGQKRVL

-507 LVLQSCRD
+507 LVLQSCRE
-515 GWGESYA
+515 WEYA

-539 VVADEKVHEPNGST
+539 EVADDKEPT
-553 SFGNGYY
+553 AGNGYY

-603 FATMATRVELLN
+603 FATMATQAELLD
-615 KQDQAKVSIAGNKL
+615 KKDQAKVSIAGNKL
-629 VIESLAQEGN
+629 VIESLTQEGN
-639 CKLKLTVVSNGVR
+639 FKLKLTVVSNGVK

>member
-60 SGKSVSNVEETATGY
+60 NGKSVSNVEETATGY

-82 SSITLKHGKDGANG
+82 SNITLKHGQDGTNG
-96 QDATAPVIG
+96 QNATAPVIG
-105 MAEFE
+105 MAESE

-117 TIDGETQFMEN
+117 TIDGKTQFMEN

-138 TPKMGVDK
+138 TPKMGVDEN
-146 DGYWT
+146 GYWT

-164 EGNPI
+164 DGNPI
-169 PARAGATGSFISD
+169 PARTGATGSFISY
-182 VVYTDKNITFIFS
+182 VVYTDKSIKFIFS
-195 DGTEITMPIE
+195 DGTTITLPKDLGP
-205 FTVKADDKAMPK
+205 KADDKAQPK
-217 VESKGFYIVNEGWFG
+217 VEAKGFYIVNEGWFG
-232 HDKGSVNYFEKS
+232 HDKGSVNYFEKN
-244 GASYTPHYRVF
+244 GTSYTPHYRAF
-255 KAANPGQEL
+255 KAANPDTEL
-264 GTTTCYGAIWGDNI
+264 GNTTCYGAIWGHNF
-278 YLISKPKKQVT
+278 YLISKQGNRLVI
-289 PDNYVVVAD
+289 AD
-298 AKTLKSKKAITE
+298 AQNLKSKKVITD
-310 LEGEGHAFVGI
+310 LGGDGRSFLGI
-321 DDKKA
+321 DDQKA
-326 YISYKGGIKPFNIE
+326 YIGYNGGIKTFNIE
-340 TLTLGEAL
+340 SLTLGEAIAG
-348 PEVSGN
+348 VNGQ
-354 IGNMCFS
+354 IGNMCYA
-361 YGKVFAVSNSNLYI
+361 YGKVFAVSDENLYI
-375 INAKTDKVE
+375 IDAKTDEVKKTVAGSYSS
-384 KNVEGTYFSAVTA
+384 VVTA
-397 KDGSVWVATS
+397 KDGSVWVAAA

-420 TKDVTYPANATIT
+420 TKEIAYPVDAAVSSSW
-433 GASPWNPG
+433 GSWGSWNPG
-441 ALCASTQTNTL
+441 GLCASTQTNTL
-452 YWTTGTSAWSKNAVC
+452 YWTTGTSPLSKNAVSVC

-474 SSNTSFYTLPNDE
+474 NANSSFYTLPNDE
-487 AGQMRVL
+487 DGQMRVL

-515 GWGESYA
+515 GYGDSFA

-533 TLNTSF
+533 TQNTSF
-539 VVADEKVHEPNGST
+539 VVADDKEPT
-553 SFGNGYY
+553 AGNGYY

-603 FATMATRVELLN
+603 FATMATQVELLN

-629 VIESLAQEGN
+629 VIESQTQEGN
-639 CKLKLTVVSNGVR
+639 FKLKLTVVSNGVKE
-652 VEKEIELVIANEK
+652 EKEIELVIANEK

>member
-60 SGKSVSNVEETATGY
+60 NGKSVSNVEETATGY

-82 SSITLKHGKDGANG
+82 SNITLKHGQDGTNG
-96 QDATAPVIG
+96 QNATAPVIG
-105 MAEFE
+105 MAESE

-138 TPKMGVDK
+138 TPKMGVDEN
-146 DGYWT
+146 GFWT

-164 EGNPI
+164 EGNSI

-195 DGTEITMPIE
+195 DGTEVTMPVE
-205 FTVKADDKAMPK
+205 FTVKADDKAQPK
-217 VESKGFYIVNEGWFG
+217 VEAKGFYIVNEGWYG
-232 HDKGSVNYFEKS
+232 HDKGSVNYFEKN
-244 GASYTPHYRVF
+244 GTSYTPHYRAF
-255 KAANPGQEL
+255 KAANPDTEL
-264 GTTTCYGAIWGDNI
+264 GNTTCYGAIWGDNF
-278 YLISKPKKQVT
+278 YLISKQ
-289 PDNYVVVAD
+289 DNRLVIAD
-298 AKTLKSKKAITE
+298 AQNLKSKKVITD
-310 LEGEGHAFVGI
+310 LGGDGRSFLGI
-321 DDKKA
+321 DDQKA
-326 YISYKGGIKPFNIE
+326 YIGYNGGIKTFNIE
-340 TLTLGEAL
+340 SLTLGEAIAG
-348 PEVSGN
+348 VSGE
-354 IGNMCFS
+354 IGNMCYA
-361 YGKVFAVSNSNLYI
+361 YGKVFAVSDENLYI
-375 INAKTDKVE
+375 IDAKTDKVE
-384 KNVEGTYFSAVTA
+384 KTVTGSYDTYKSVVTA
-397 KDGSVWVATS
+397 KDGSVWVAAA

-412 YNPNDLEK
+412 YNPNDLK
-420 TKDVTYPANATIT
+420 NTKEIAYPVDAAVSSSW
-433 GASPWNPG
+433 GSWNPG
-441 ALCASTQTNTL
+441 GLCASTQTNTL
-452 YWTTGTSAWSKNAVC
+452 YWTTGTSSWSKNAVC

-474 SSNTSFYTLPNDE
+474 NANSSFYTLLNDE
-487 AGQMRVL
+487 DGKKRVL

-507 LVLQSCRD
+507 LVLQSCRE
-515 GWGESYA
+515 WEYA

-539 VVADEKVHEPNGST
+539 EVADDKEPT
-553 SFGNGYY
+553 AGNGYY

-603 FATMATRVELLN
+603 FATMATQVELLN

-629 VIESLAQEGN
+629 VIESLTQEGN
-639 CKLKLTVVSNGVR
+639 FKLKLTVVSNGVK

>member
-45 NSGISSLQTI
+45 NSGISSLQSI

-60 SGKSVSNVEETATGY
+60 NGKSVSNVEETATGY

-82 SSITLKHGKDGANG
+82 SNITLKHGQDGANG
-96 QDATAPVIG
+96 QNATAPVIG
-105 MAEFE
+105 MAESE

-117 TIDGETQFMEN
+117 TIDGETKFMEN

-182 VVYTDKNITFIFS
+182 VVYTDKSIKFIFS
-195 DGTEITMPIE
+195 DGTTITLPKDLGP
-205 FTVKADDKAMPK
+205 KADDKAQPK
-217 VESKGFYIVNEGWFG
+217 VEAKGFYIVNEDWFG
-232 HDKGSVNYFEKS
+232 HSNGSVNYFEKS
-244 GASYTPHYRVF
+244 GSSYTPHYRVF
-255 KAANPGQEL
+255 RAANPGLEL
-264 GTTTCYGAIWGDNI
+264 GATTCYGAIWGDHF
-278 YLISKPKKQVT
+278 YLISKQGNRLVI
-289 PDNYVVVAD
+289 AD
-298 AKTLKSKKAITE
+298 AQNLKSKKIITD
-310 LEGEGHAFVGI
+310 LGGDGRSFVGI
-321 DDKKA
+321 DEKKA
-326 YISYKGGIKPFNIE
+326 YIGYNGGIKTFNIE
-340 TLTLGEAL
+340 NLTLGEAIAGI
-348 PEVSGN
+348 SGE
-354 IGNMCFS
+354 IGNMCYA
-361 YGKVFAVSNSNLYI
+361 YGKVFAVSDENLYI
-375 INAKTDKVE
+375 IDAKTDKVE
-384 KNVEGTYFSAVTA
+384 KTVTGSYDTYKSVVTA
-397 KDGSVWVATS
+397 KDGSVWVAAA

-412 YNPNDLEK
+412 YNPNDLEN
-420 TKDVTYPANATIT
+420 TKEIAYPGNAAVSSSW
-433 GASPWNPG
+433 GSWNPG
-441 ALCASTQTNTL
+441 GLCASTQTNTL
-452 YWTTGTSAWSKNAVC
+452 YWTTGTSSWSKNAVC

-474 SSNTSFYTLPNDE
+474 NANSSFYTLPNDE
-487 AGQMRVL
+487 AGQKRVL

-515 GWGESYA
+515 GWGDSYA

-533 TLNTSF
+533 TQNTSF
-539 VVADEKVHEPNGST
+539 VVADDKEPT
-553 SFGNGYY
+553 AGNGYY

-576 LLNQVMMGTNKKVE
+576 LLNQVMMGTKKKVE

-603 FATMATRVELLN
+603 FATMATQVELLN

-629 VIESLAQEGN
+629 VIESQTQEGN
-639 CKLKLTVVSNGVR
+639 FKLKLTVVSNGVK

>member
-45 NSGISSLQTI
+45 NSGISSLQSI

-60 SGKSVSNVEETATGY
+60 NGKSVSNVEETATGY

-82 SSITLKHGKDGANG
+82 SNITLKHGQDGANG
-96 QDATAPVIG
+96 QNATAPVIG
-105 MAEFE
+105 MAESE

-117 TIDGETQFMEN
+117 TIDGKTQFMEN

-138 TPKMGVDK
+138 TPKMGVNQ

-151 VDTGNGPEQVKDE
+151 VDTGNGPELVKDE
-164 EGNPI
+164 DGNSI

-182 VVYTDKNITFIFS
+182 VVYTDKSIKFIFS
-195 DGTEITMPIE
+195 DGTTITLPKDLGP
-205 FTVKADDKAMPK
+205 KADDKAQPK
-217 VESKGFYIVNEGWFG
+217 VEAKGFYIVNEGWFE
-232 HDKGSVNYFEKS
+232 HDKGSVNYFEKN
-244 GASYTPHYRVF
+244 GTSYTPHYRAF
-255 KAANPGQEL
+255 KAANPDTEL
-264 GTTTCYGAIWGDNI
+264 GNTTCYGAIWGDNF
-278 YLISKPKKQVT
+278 YLISKQ
-289 PDNYVVVAD
+289 DNRLVIAD
-298 AKTLKSKKAITE
+298 AQNLKSKKVITD
-310 LEGEGHAFVGI
+310 LGGDGRSFLGI
-321 DDKKA
+321 DDQKA
-326 YISYKGGIKPFNIE
+326 YIGYNGGIKTFNIE
-340 TLTLGEAL
+340 NLTLGEAIAG
-348 PEVSGN
+348 VSGE
-354 IGNMCFS
+354 IGNMCYA
-361 YGKVFAVSNSNLYI
+361 YGKVFAVSDKNLYI
-375 INAKTDKVE
+375 IDAKTDKVE
-384 KNVEGTYFSAVTA
+384 KTVTGSYDTYKSVVTA
-397 KDGSVWVATS
+397 KDGSVWVAAA

-412 YNPNDLEK
+412 YNPNDLEN
-420 TKDVTYPANATIT
+420 TKEIAYPVDAAVSSSW
-433 GASPWNPG
+433 GSWNPG
-441 ALCASTQTNTL
+441 GLCASTQTNTL
-452 YWTTGTSAWSKNAVC
+452 YWTTGTSSWSLNAVC

-474 SSNTSFYTLPNDE
+474 NANSSFYTLPNDDAE
-487 AGQMRVL
+487 QKRVL

-507 LVLQSCRD
+507 LVLQSRRD
-515 GWGESYA
+515 GWGDSSA

-533 TLNTSF
+533 SLNTSF
-539 VVADEKVHEPNGST
+539 VVADDKEPT
-553 SFGNGYY
+553 AGNEYY

-576 LLNQVMMGTNKKVE
+576 LLNQVMMGTKKKVE

-603 FATMATRVELLN
+603 FATMATQVELLN

-629 VIESLAQEGN
+629 VIESQTQEGN
-639 CKLKLTVVSNGVR
+639 FKLKLTVVSNGVK

>member
-45 NSGISSLQTI
+45 NSGISSLQSI

-60 SGKSVSNVEETATGY
+60 NGKSVSNVEETATGY

-82 SSITLKHGKDGANG
+82 SNITLKHGQDGTNG
-96 QDATAPVIG
+96 QNATAPVIG
-105 MAEFE
+105 MAESE

-138 TPKMGVDK
+138 TPKMGVNE

-164 EGNPI
+164 DGNPI
-169 PARAGATGSFISD
+169 PARTGATGSFISD
-182 VVYTDKNITFIFS
+182 VVYTDKSIKFIFS
-195 DGTEITMPIE
+195 DGTTITLPKDLGP
-205 FTVKADDKAMPK
+205 KADDKAQPK
-217 VESKGFYIVNEGWFG
+217 VEAKGFYIVNEGWYG
-232 HDKGSVNYFEKS
+232 HDKGSVNYFEKN
-244 GASYTPHYRVF
+244 GTSYTPRYRAF
-255 KAANPGQEL
+255 KAANPDTEL
-264 GTTTCYGAIWGDNI
+264 GNTTCYGAIWGDHF
-278 YLISKPKKQVT
+278 YLISKQGNRLVI
-289 PDNYVVVAD
+289 AD
-298 AKTLKSKKAITE
+298 AQNLKSKKIITD
-310 LEGEGHAFVGI
+310 LGGDGRSFVGI
-321 DDKKA
+321 DEKKA
-326 YISYKGGIKPFNIE
+326 YIGYNGGIKTFNIE
-340 TLTLGEAL
+340 NLTLGEAIAG
-348 PEVSGN
+348 VSGE
-354 IGNMCFS
+354 IGNMCYA
-361 YGKVFAVSNSNLYI
+361 YGKVFAVSDENLYI
-375 INAKTDKVE
+375 IDAKTDKVE
-384 KNVEGTYFSAVTA
+384 KTVTGSYDTYKSVVTA
-397 KDGSVWVATS
+397 KDGSVWVAAA

-412 YNPNDLEK
+412 YNPNDLEN
-420 TKDVTYPANATIT
+420 TKEIAYPGNAAVSSSW
-433 GASPWNPG
+433 GSWNPG
-441 ALCASTQTNTL
+441 GLCASTQTNTL
-452 YWTTGTSAWSKNAVC
+452 YWTTGTSSWSLNAVC

-474 SSNTSFYTLPNDE
+474 NANSSFYTLPNDE
-487 AGQMRVL
+487 AGQKRVL

-507 LVLQSCRD
+507 LVLQSCRE
-515 GWGESYA
+515 WEYA

-539 VVADEKVHEPNGST
+539 EVADDKEPT
-553 SFGNGYY
+553 AGNGYY

-603 FATMATRVELLN
+603 FATMAIQAELLD
-615 KQDQAKVSIAGNKL
+615 KKDQAKVSIAGNKL
-629 VIESLAQEGN
+629 VIESLTQEGN
-639 CKLKLTVVSNGVR
+639 FKLKLTVVSNGVK

>member
-45 NSGISSLQTI
+45 NSGISSLQSI

-60 SGKSVSNVEETATGY
+60 NGKSVSNVEETATGY

-82 SSITLKHGKDGANG
+82 SNITLKHGQDGTNG
-96 QDATAPVIG
+96 QNATAPVIG
-105 MAEFE
+105 MAESE

-138 TPKMGVDK
+138 TPKMGVNE

-151 VDTGNGPEQVKDE
+151 VDTGNGPEPVKDE
-164 EGNPI
+164 DGNLI

-182 VVYTDKNITFIFS
+182 VVYTDKSIKFIFS
-195 DGTEITMPIE
+195 DGTIITLPKDLGP
-205 FTVKADDKAMPK
+205 KADDKKQPK
-217 VESKGFYIVNEGWFG
+217 VEAKGFYIVNEGWFG

-244 GASYTPHYRVF
+244 GSSYTPHYRVF
-255 KAANPGQEL
+255 RAANLGQEL
-264 GTTTCYGAIWGDNI
+264 GATTCYGAIWGDLF
-278 YLISKPKKQVT
+278 YLISKQGNRLVI
-289 PDNYVVVAD
+289 AD
-298 AKTLKSKKAITE
+298 AQNLKSKKVITD
-310 LEGEGHAFVGI
+310 LDGDGRSFVGI
-321 DDKKA
+321 DEKKA
-326 YISYKGGIKPFNIE
+326 YIGYNGGIKTFNIE
-340 TLTLGEAL
+340 SLTLGEAIAG
-348 PEVSGN
+348 VSGE
-354 IGNMCFS
+354 IGNMCYA
-361 YGKVFAVSNSNLYI
+361 YGKVFAVSDENLYI
-375 INAKTDKVE
+375 IDAKTDKVE
-384 KNVEGTYFSAVTA
+384 KTVTGSYDTYKSVVTA
-397 KDGSVWVATS
+397 KDGSVWVAAA

-412 YNPNDLEK
+412 YNPNDLK
-420 TKDVTYPANATIT
+420 NTKEIAYPVDAAVSSSW
-433 GASPWNPG
+433 GSWNPG
-441 ALCASTQTNTL
+441 GLCASTQTNTL
-452 YWTTGTSAWSKNAVC
+452 YWTTGTSPWSKNAVC

-474 SSNTSFYTLPNDE
+474 NANSSFYTLPNDE
-487 AGQMRVL
+487 AGQKRVL

-515 GWGESYA
+515 GWGDSYA

-539 VVADEKVHEPNGST
+539 VVADDKEPT
-553 SFGNGYY
+553 AGNGYY

-603 FATMATRVELLN
+603 FATMATQVELLN

-629 VIESLAQEGN
+629 VIESQTQEGN
-639 CKLKLTVVSNGVR
+639 FKLKLTVVSNGVK

>member
-27 VDSLENRLEI
+27 VDSPENRLEI

-60 SGKSVSNVEETATGY
+60 NGKSVSNVEETATGY

-82 SSITLKHGKDGANG
+82 STITLKHGKDGTNG
-96 QDATAPVIG
+96 QNATAPVIG
-105 MAEFE
+105 MDEFE

-117 TIDGETQFMEN
+117 TIDGETKFMEN

-138 TPKMGVDK
+138 TPKMGVDEN
-146 DGYWT
+146 GFWT
-151 VDTGNGPEQVKDE
+151 VDTGNGPEPVKDE
-164 EGNPI
+164 DGNLI

-182 VVYTDKNITFIFS
+182 VVYTDKSIKFIFS
-195 DGTEITMPIE
+195 DGTIITLPKDLGP
-205 FTVKADDKAMPK
+205 KADDKKQPK
-217 VESKGFYIVNEGWFG
+217 VEAKGFYIVNEGWFG
-232 HDKGSVNYFEKS
+232 HDKGSVNYFKKN
-244 GASYTPHYRVF
+244 GTSYTPHYRAF
-255 KAANPGQEL
+255 KAANPDTKL
-264 GTTTCYGAIWGDNI
+264 GNTTCYGAIWGDNF
-278 YLISKPKKQVT
+278 YLISKQGNRLVI
-289 PDNYVVVAD
+289 AD
-298 AKTLKSKKAITE
+298 AQNLKSKKIITD
-310 LEGEGHAFVGI
+310 LGGDGRSFVGI
-321 DDKKA
+321 DEKKA
-326 YISYKGGIKPFNIE
+326 YIGYNGGIKTFNIE
-340 TLTLGEAL
+340 NLTLGEAIAG
-348 PEVSGN
+348 VSGE
-354 IGNMCFS
+354 IGNMCYA
-361 YGKVFAVSNSNLYI
+361 YGKVFAVSDENLYI
-375 INAKTDKVE
+375 IDAKTDEVKKTVAGSYSS
-384 KNVEGTYFSAVTA
+384 VVTA
-397 KDGSVWVATS
+397 KDGSVWVAAA

-412 YNPNDLEK
+412 YNPNDLEN
-420 TKDVTYPANATIT
+420 TKEIAYPGNAAVSSSW
-433 GASPWNPG
+433 GSWNPG
-441 ALCASTQTNTL
+441 GLCASTQTNTL
-452 YWTTGTSAWSKNAVC
+452 YWTTGTSSWSLNAVC

-474 SSNTSFYTLPNDE
+474 NANSSFYTLPNDE
-487 AGQMRVL
+487 AGQKRVL

-500 VDPLSDN
+500 VDPLSDD

-515 GWGESYA
+515 GWGDSFA

-539 VVADEKVHEPNGST
+539 VVADDKEPT
-553 SFGNGYY
+553 AGNGYY

-603 FATMATRVELLN
+603 FATMATQAELLD
-615 KQDQAKVSIAGNKL
+615 KKGQAKVSITGNKL
-629 VIESLAQEGN
+629 VIESLTQEGN
-639 CKLKLTVVSNGVR
+639 FKLKLTVVSNGVK

>member
-45 NSGISSLQTI
+45 NSGISSLQSI

-60 SGKSVSNVEETATGY
+60 NGKSVSNVEETATGY

-82 SSITLKHGKDGANG
+82 SNITLKHGQDGTNG
-96 QDATAPVIG
+96 QNATAPVIG
-105 MAEFE
+105 MAESE

-117 TIDGETQFMEN
+117 TIDGKTQFMEN

-138 TPKMGVDK
+138 TPKMGVNQ

-151 VDTGNGPEQVKDE
+151 VDTGNGPELVKDE
-164 EGNPI
+164 DGNSI

-182 VVYTDKNITFIFS
+182 VVYTDKSIKFIFS
-195 DGTEITMPIE
+195 DGTTITLPKDLGP
-205 FTVKADDKAMPK
+205 KADDKAQPK
-217 VESKGFYIVNEGWFG
+217 VEAKGFYIVNEGWFE
-232 HDKGSVNYFEKS
+232 HDKGSVNYFEKN
-244 GASYTPHYRVF
+244 GTSYTPHYRAF
-255 KAANPGQEL
+255 KAANPDTEL
-264 GTTTCYGAIWGDNI
+264 GNTTCYGAIWGDNF
-278 YLISKPKKQVT
+278 YLISKQ
-289 PDNYVVVAD
+289 DNRLVIAD
-298 AKTLKSKKAITE
+298 AQNLKSKKVITD
-310 LEGEGHAFVGI
+310 LGGDGRSFLGI
-321 DDKKA
+321 DDQKA
-326 YISYKGGIKPFNIE
+326 YIGYNGGIKTFNIE
-340 TLTLGEAL
+340 NLTLGEAIAG
-348 PEVSGN
+348 VSGE
-354 IGNMCFS
+354 IGNMCYA
-361 YGKVFAVSNSNLYI
+361 YGKVFAVSDKNLYI
-375 INAKTDKVE
+375 IDAKTDKVE
-384 KNVEGTYFSAVTA
+384 KTVTGSYDTYKSVVTA
-397 KDGSVWVATS
+397 KDGSVWVAAA

-412 YNPNDLEK
+412 YNPNDLEN
-420 TKDVTYPANATIT
+420 TKEIAYPVDAAVSSSW
-433 GASPWNPG
+433 GSWNPG
-441 ALCASTQTNTL
+441 GLCASTQTNTL
-452 YWTTGTSAWSKNAVC
+452 YWTTGTSSWSLNAVC

-474 SSNTSFYTLPNDE
+474 NANSSFYTLPNDDAE
-487 AGQMRVL
+487 QKRVL

-507 LVLQSCRD
+507 LVLQSRRD
-515 GWGESYA
+515 GWGDSSA

-533 TLNTSF
+533 SLNTSF
-539 VVADEKVHEPNGST
+539 VVADDKEPT
-553 SFGNGYY
+553 AGNGYY

-576 LLNQVMMGTNKKVE
+576 LLNQVMMGTKKKVE

-603 FATMATRVELLN
+603 FATMATQVELLN

-629 VIESLAQEGN
+629 VIESQTQEGN
-639 CKLKLTVVSNGVR
+639 FKLKLTVVSNGVK

>member
-45 NSGISSLQTI
+45 NSGISSLQSI

-60 SGKSVSNVEETATGY
+60 NGKSVSNVEETATGY

-82 SSITLKHGKDGANG
+82 SNITLKHGQDGANG
-96 QDATAPVIG
+96 QNATAPVIG
-105 MAEFE
+105 MAESE

-117 TIDGETQFMEN
+117 TIDGKTQFMEN

-138 TPKMGVDK
+138 TPKMGVNQ

-151 VDTGNGPEQVKDE
+151 VDTGNGPELVKDE
-164 EGNPI
+164 DGNSI

-182 VVYTDKNITFIFS
+182 VVYTDKSIKFIFS
-195 DGTEITMPIE
+195 DGTTITLPKDLGP
-205 FTVKADDKAMPK
+205 KADDKAQPK
-217 VESKGFYIVNEGWFG
+217 VEAKGFYIVNEGWFE
-232 HDKGSVNYFEKS
+232 HDKGSVNYFEKN
-244 GASYTPHYRVF
+244 GTSYTPHYRAF
-255 KAANPGQEL
+255 KAANPDTEL
-264 GTTTCYGAIWGDNI
+264 GNTTCYGAIWGDNF
-278 YLISKPKKQVT
+278 YLISKQ
-289 PDNYVVVAD
+289 DNRLVIAD
-298 AKTLKSKKAITE
+298 AQNLKSKKVITD
-310 LEGEGHAFVGI
+310 LGGDGRSFLGI
-321 DDKKA
+321 DDQKA
-326 YISYKGGIKPFNIE
+326 YIGYNGGIKTFNIE
-340 TLTLGEAL
+340 NLTLGEAIAG
-348 PEVSGN
+348 VSGE
-354 IGNMCFS
+354 IGNMCYA
-361 YGKVFAVSNSNLYI
+361 YGKVFAVSDKNLYI
-375 INAKTDKVE
+375 IDAKTDKVE
-384 KNVEGTYFSAVTA
+384 KTVTGSYDTYKSVVTA
-397 KDGSVWVATS
+397 KDGSVWVAAA

-412 YNPNDLEK
+412 YNPNDLEN
-420 TKDVTYPANATIT
+420 TKEIAYPVDAAVSSSW
-433 GASPWNPG
+433 GSWNPG
-441 ALCASTQTNTL
+441 GLCASTQTNTL
-452 YWTTGTSAWSKNAVC
+452 YWTTGTSSWSLNAVC

-474 SSNTSFYTLPNDE
+474 NANSSFYTLPNDDAE
-487 AGQMRVL
+487 QKRVL

-507 LVLQSCRD
+507 LVLQSRRD
-515 GWGESYA
+515 GWGDSSA

-533 TLNTSF
+533 SLNTSF
-539 VVADEKVHEPNGST
+539 VVADDKEPT
-553 SFGNGYY
+553 AGNGYY

-603 FATMATRVELLN
+603 FATMATQVELLN

-629 VIESLAQEGN
+629 VIESQTQEGN
-639 CKLKLTVVSNGVR
+639 FKLKLTVVSNGVK

>member
-60 SGKSVSNVEETATGY
+60 NGKSVSNVEETATGY

-82 SSITLKHGKDGANG
+82 STITLKHGKDGANG
-96 QDATAPVIG
+96 QDGTNGQNATAPVIG
-105 MAEFE
+105 MDEFE

-117 TIDGETQFMEN
+117 TIDGETKFMEN

-138 TPKMGVDK
+138 TPKMGVDEK
-146 DGYWT
+146 GFWT

-164 EGNPI
+164 EGNSI

-195 DGTEITMPIE
+195 DGTEITMPVE
-205 FTVKADDKAMPK
+205 FTVKADDKAQPK
-217 VESKGFYIVNEGWFG
+217 VEAKGFYIVNEGWYG
-232 HDKGSVNYFEKS
+232 HDKGSVNYFEKN
-244 GASYTPHYRVF
+244 GTSYTPHYRAF
-255 KAANPGQEL
+255 KAANPDTEL
-264 GTTTCYGAIWGDNI
+264 GNTTCYGAIWGDHF
-278 YLISKPKKQVT
+278 YLISKQGNRLVI
-289 PDNYVVVAD
+289 AD
-298 AKTLKSKKAITE
+298 AQNLKSKKIITD
-310 LEGEGHAFVGI
+310 LGGDGRSFVGI
-321 DDKKA
+321 DEKKA
-326 YISYKGGIKPFNIE
+326 YIGYNGGIKTFNIE
-340 TLTLGEAL
+340 NLTLGEAIAG
-348 PEVSGN
+348 VSGE
-354 IGNMCFS
+354 IGNMCYA
-361 YGKVFAVSNSNLYI
+361 YGKVFAVSDENLYI
-375 INAKTDKVE
+375 IDAKTDKVE
-384 KNVEGTYFSAVTA
+384 KTVTGSYDTYKSVVTA
-397 KDGSVWVATS
+397 KDGSVWVATVN
-407 DKFIV
+407 KFIV
-412 YNPNDLEK
+412 YNPNDLEN
-420 TKDVTYPANATIT
+420 TKEIAYPGNAAVSSSW
-433 GASPWNPG
+433 GSWNPG
-441 ALCASTQTNTL
+441 GLCASTQTNTL
-452 YWTTGTSAWSKNAVC
+452 YWTTGTSPWSKNAVC

-474 SSNTSFYTLPNDE
+474 NANSSFYTLLNDE
-487 AGQMRVL
+487 DGKKRVL

-515 GWGESYA
+515 GWVDSYA

-533 TLNTSF
+533 KLNTSF
-539 VVADEKVHEPNGST
+539 VVADDKEPT
-553 SFGNGYY
+553 AGNGYY

-576 LLNQVMMGTNKKVE
+576 LLNQVMMGTKKKVE

-603 FATMATRVELLN
+603 FATMATQVELLN

-629 VIESLAQEGN
+629 VIESQTQEGN
-639 CKLKLTVVSNGVR
+639 FKLKLTVVSNGVKK
-652 VEKEIELVIANEK
+652 EKEIELVIANEK

>member
-45 NSGISSLQTI
+45 NSGISSLQSI

-60 SGKSVSNVEETATGY
+60 NGKSVSNVEETATGY

-82 SSITLKHGKDGANG
+82 SNITLKHGQDGTNG
-96 QDATAPVIG
+96 QNATAPVIG
-105 MAEFE
+105 MAESE

-117 TIDGETQFMEN
+117 TIDGKTQFMEN

-138 TPKMGVDK
+138 TPKMGVNQ

-151 VDTGNGPEQVKDE
+151 VDTGNGPELVKDE
-164 EGNPI
+164 DGNSI

-182 VVYTDKNITFIFS
+182 VVYTDKSIKFIFS
-195 DGTEITMPIE
+195 DGTTITLPKDLGP
-205 FTVKADDKAMPK
+205 KADDKAQPK
-217 VESKGFYIVNEGWFG
+217 VEAKGFYIVNEGWFE
-232 HDKGSVNYFEKS
+232 HDKGSVNYFEKN
-244 GASYTPHYRVF
+244 GTSYTPHYRAF
-255 KAANPGQEL
+255 KAANPDTEL
-264 GTTTCYGAIWGDNI
+264 GNTTCYGAIWGDNF
-278 YLISKPKKQVT
+278 YLISKQ
-289 PDNYVVVAD
+289 DNRLVIAD
-298 AKTLKSKKAITE
+298 AQNLKSKKVITD
-310 LEGEGHAFVGI
+310 LGGDGRSFLGI
-321 DDKKA
+321 DDQKA
-326 YISYKGGIKPFNIE
+326 YIGYNGGIKTFNIE
-340 TLTLGEAL
+340 NLTLGEAIAG
-348 PEVSGN
+348 VSGE
-354 IGNMCFS
+354 IGNMCYA
-361 YGKVFAVSNSNLYI
+361 YGKVFAVSDKNLYI
-375 INAKTDKVE
+375 IDAKTDKVE
-384 KNVEGTYFSAVTA
+384 KTVTGSYDTYKSVVTA
-397 KDGSVWVATS
+397 KDGSVWVAAA

-412 YNPNDLEK
+412 YNPNDLEN
-420 TKDVTYPANATIT
+420 TKEIAYPVDAAVSSSW
-433 GASPWNPG
+433 GSWNPG
-441 ALCASTQTNTL
+441 GLCASTQTNTL
-452 YWTTGTSAWSKNAVC
+452 YWTTGTSSWSLNAVC

-474 SSNTSFYTLPNDE
+474 NANSSFYTLPNDDAE
-487 AGQMRVL
+487 QKRVL

-507 LVLQSCRD
+507 LVLQSRRD
-515 GWGESYA
+515 GWGDSSA

-533 TLNTSF
+533 SLNTSF
-539 VVADEKVHEPNGST
+539 VVADDKKPT
-553 SFGNGYY
+553 AGNGYY

-576 LLNQVMMGTNKKVE
+576 LLNQVMMGTKKKVE

-603 FATMATRVELLN
+603 FATMATQVELLN

-629 VIESLAQEGN
+629 VIESQTQEGN
-639 CKLKLTVVSNGVR
+639 FKLKLTVVSNGVK

>member
-45 NSGISSLQTI
+45 NSGISSLQSI

-60 SGKSVSNVEETATGY
+60 NGKSVSNVEETATGY

-82 SSITLKHGKDGANG
+82 SNITLKHGQDGTNG
-96 QDATAPVIG
+96 QNATAPVIG
-105 MAEFE
+105 MAESE

-117 TIDGETQFMEN
+117 TIDGKTQFMEN

-138 TPKMGVDK
+138 TPKMGVNE

-151 VDTGNGPEQVKDE
+151 VDTGNGPEPVKDE
-164 EGNPI
+164 DGNLI

-182 VVYTDKNITFIFS
+182 VVYTDKSIKFIFS
-195 DGTEITMPIE
+195 DGTIITLPKDLGP
-205 FTVKADDKAMPK
+205 KADDKKQPK
-217 VESKGFYIVNEGWFG
+217 VEAKGFYIVNEGWFG
-232 HDKGSVNYFEKS
+232 HDKGSVNYFEKN
-244 GASYTPHYRVF
+244 GTSYTPRYRAF
-255 KAANPGQEL
+255 KAANPDTEL
-264 GTTTCYGAIWGDNI
+264 GNTTCYGAIWGDNF
-278 YLISKPKKQVT
+278 YLISKQGNRLVI
-289 PDNYVVVAD
+289 AD
-298 AKTLKSKKAITE
+298 AQNLKSKKVITD
-310 LEGEGHAFVGI
+310 LGGDGRSFLGI
-321 DDKKA
+321 DDQKA
-326 YISYKGGIKPFNIE
+326 YIGYNGGIKTFNIE
-340 TLTLGEAL
+340 SLTLGDAIAG
-348 PEVSGN
+348 VNGQ
-354 IGNMCFS
+354 IGNMCYA
-361 YGKVFAVSNSNLYI
+361 YGKVFAVSDENLYI
-375 INAKTDKVE
+375 IDAKTDKVE
-384 KNVEGTYFSAVTA
+384 KTVTGSYDTYKSVVTA
-397 KDGSVWVATS
+397 KDGSVWVAAA

-412 YNPNDLEK
+412 YNPNDLEN
-420 TKDVTYPANATIT
+420 TKEIAYPGNAAVSSSW
-433 GASPWNPG
+433 GSWNPG
-441 ALCASTQTNTL
+441 GLCASTQTNTL
-452 YWTTGTSAWSKNAVC
+452 YWTTGTSSWSLNAVC

-474 SSNTSFYTLPNDE
+474 NANSSFYTLPNDE
-487 AGQMRVL
+487 AGQKRVL

-515 GWGESYA
+515 SYA

-539 VVADEKVHEPNGST
+539 VVADDKEPT
-553 SFGNGYY
+553 AGNGYY

-603 FATMATRVELLN
+603 FATMATQVELLN

-629 VIESLAQEGN
+629 VIESLTQEGN
-639 CKLKLTVVSNGVR
+639 FKLKLTVVSNGVK

>member
-60 SGKSVSNVEETATGY
+60 NGKSVSNVEETATGY

-82 SSITLKHGKDGANG
+82 SNITLKHGQDGTNG
-96 QDATAPVIG
+96 QNATAPVIG
-105 MAEFE
+105 MAESE

-146 DGYWT
+146 YGYWT
-151 VDTGNGPEQVKDE
+151 VDTGNGPKQVKDE

-195 DGTEITMPIE
+195 DGTEVTMPVE
-205 FTVKADDKAMPK
+205 FTVKADDKAQPK
-217 VESKGFYIVNEGWFG
+217 VEAKGFYIVNEGWYG
-232 HDKGSVNYFEKS
+232 HDKGSVNYFEKN
-244 GASYTPHYRVF
+244 GTSYTPHYRAF
-255 KAANPGQEL
+255 KAANPDTEL
-264 GTTTCYGAIWGDNI
+264 GNTTCYGAIWGDNF
-278 YLISKPKKQVT
+278 YLISKQ
-289 PDNYVVVAD
+289 DNRLVIAD
-298 AKTLKSKKAITE
+298 AQNLKSKKVITD
-310 LEGEGHAFVGI
+310 LGGDGRSFLGI
-321 DDKKA
+321 DDQKA
-326 YISYKGGIKPFNIE
+326 YIGYNGGIKTFNIE
-340 TLTLGEAL
+340 NLTLGEAIAG
-348 PEVSGN
+348 VSGE
-354 IGNMCFS
+354 IGNMCYA
-361 YGKVFAVSNSNLYI
+361 YGKVFAVSDKNLYI
-375 INAKTDKVE
+375 IDAKTDKVE
-384 KNVEGTYFSAVTA
+384 KTVTGSYDTYKSVVTA
-397 KDGSVWVATS
+397 KDGSVWVAAA

-412 YNPNDLEK
+412 YNPNDLEN
-420 TKDVTYPANATIT
+420 TKEIAYPVDAAVSSSW
-433 GASPWNPG
+433 GSWNPG
-441 ALCASTQTNTL
+441 GLCASTQTNTL
-452 YWTTGTSAWSKNAVC
+452 YWTTGTSSWSLNAVC

-474 SSNTSFYTLPNDE
+474 NANSSFYTLPNDDAE
-487 AGQMRVL
+487 QKRVL

-507 LVLQSCRD
+507 LVLQSRRD
-515 GWGESYA
+515 GWGDSSA

-533 TLNTSF
+533 SLNTSF
-539 VVADEKVHEPNGST
+539 VVADDKEPT
-553 SFGNGYY
+553 TGNGYY

-576 LLNQVMMGTNKKVE
+576 LLNQVMMGTKKKVE

-603 FATMATRVELLN
+603 FATMATQVELLN

-629 VIESLAQEGN
+629 VIESQTQEGN
-639 CKLKLTVVSNGVR
+639 FKLKLTVVSNGVK